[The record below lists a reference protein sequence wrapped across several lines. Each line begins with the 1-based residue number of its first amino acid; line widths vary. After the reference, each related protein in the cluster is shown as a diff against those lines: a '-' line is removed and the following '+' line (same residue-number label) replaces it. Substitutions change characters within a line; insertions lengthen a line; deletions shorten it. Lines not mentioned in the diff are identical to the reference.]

1 MLNCLV
7 QLPEAFPV
15 SLALLTLS
23 ELLKVLFHKW
33 VRLSRARII
42 YEHSSV
48 FAYSDLLREP
58 SSETG

>member
-1 MLNCLV
+1 M
-7 QLPEAFPV
+7 
-15 SLALLTLS
+15 
-23 ELLKVLFHKW
+23 HKW

-58 SSETG
+58 SSETVWAFVIIIRGLAD